1 MNSLRNV
8 EGFDIYWHSKVG
20 SWIYPS
26 SAIPPH
32 IFPIQ
37 AASQMPFALA
47 PREKVGKWGEIHL
60 LLFPRSL
67 FSVAHCW
74 TFIRFI
80 PHTQRYTFTLS
91 SNNWITQSQANT
103 LRLSR
108 KEFPRTQKHTLTK
121 DIDTLQL
128 QIYIYIYTIYTN
140 IQKKQIQSRKRI
152 PGDKT
157 FRNSSHYIL
166 ILRLARPLFP
176 SLSLN
181 LYTYNTI
188 LVEIQILI
196 HMHTKHS
203 YITYILYI
211 YIYLYKYFL
220 KLLHNFFRF
229 VLRAKCWENNR
240 VAFQFSH
247 SINTDNCSMFSSPF
261 QNVWFQ
267 PQKLKIRNKRKRK
280 EKKERKR
287 LNKSKNSNAN
297 LPSN

>member
-26 SAIPPH
+26 SAIPSH

-37 AASQMPFALA
+37 AACQMPFALA

-60 LLFPRSL
+60 HLFPRSL

-91 SNNWITQSQANT
+91 FNNWITQSQANF

-128 QIYIYIYTIYTN
+128 QIYIYIQYIQIY
-140 IQKKQIQSRKRI
+140 KRNRYKVENAFLATKLLETHPI
-152 PGDKT
+152 T
-157 FRNSSHYIL
+157 FSYSVS
-166 ILRLARPLFP
+166 LARSFRL
-176 SLSLN
+176 SLSLSQSLYIQYN
-181 LYTYNTI
+181 PSWNTNTYTYAYET
-188 LVEIQILI
+188 
-196 HMHTKHS
+196 
-203 YITYILYI
+203 
-211 YIYLYKYFL
+211 
-220 KLLHNFFRF
+220 
-229 VLRAKCWENNR
+229 
-240 VAFQFSH
+240 
-247 SINTDNCSMFSSPF
+247 
-261 QNVWFQ
+261 
-267 PQKLKIRNKRKRK
+267 
-280 EKKERKR
+280 
-287 LNKSKNSNAN
+287 
-297 LPSN
+297 